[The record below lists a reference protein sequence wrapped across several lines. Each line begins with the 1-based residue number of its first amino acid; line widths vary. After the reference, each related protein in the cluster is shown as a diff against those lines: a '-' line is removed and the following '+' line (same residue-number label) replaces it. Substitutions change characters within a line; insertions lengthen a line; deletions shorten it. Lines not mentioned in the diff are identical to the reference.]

1 MIRRTIRIVPSLYF
15 FNTRE
20 IARRNEL
27 ISEMVIVCRFHASR
41 FNEFAGLIGKNF
53 WATTGNVLNDIS
65 DGGKNRETKVRPP
78 RSSHHFGD
86 DPIDGIVGEEY
97 RSFRA
102 IGRAKYENL
111 ETGDRREKKN
121 ISSKIERNFAT
132 IEEFEIHANFK
143 NLEFSRILKIGRTI
157 NSPEW
162 MIWFYL

>member
-1 MIRRTIRIVPSLYF
+1 MIRRIIRIVPSLYF

-41 FNEFAGLIGKNF
+41 FNEFAGLTGKNF

-102 IGRAKYENL
+102 IGRVKYENL
-111 ETGDRREKKN
+111 ETGDRREKKIFHRKSN
-121 ISSKIERNFAT
+121 GISQRSRSLKYTQTLRIWNFR
-132 IEEFEIHANFK
+132 EF
-143 NLEFSRILKIGRTI
+143 
-157 NSPEW
+157 
-162 MIWFYL
+162 